1 MAPILASG
9 RGCDL
14 VDLVLA
20 TSKSIL
26 QIAKVLSG
34 RQTERE
40 VKKLLRHFIVHCML
54 VFDQVQRIRTILV
67 PENDLLSRALGLFES
82 LIALDATSKHPYG
95 RQQGLNKRWDAIR
108 TQKADAK
115 FAFASRCLILDQTP
129 KLHALDESF
138 NVWEEDV
145 MAKYPEDGLDWS
157 LDDYGPPKERRP
169 EPSYAVHSAARSMF
183 KALTRSTSCECCTKH
198 DARLCLRTYRTL
210 EMYQDDDNETN
221 DFEML
226 LSSHHDWQETHVHT
240 VRKRVV
246 RFMVDNETQQSPPA
260 KNHLDYKPMP
270 VKRLCDQLKKMQQ
283 MASKRLE
290 FKVENG
296 RLLKLRS
303 EKSKFRIDKRKP
315 PMSLQQFIR
324 ESPRSLTEK
333 TKRILAVLLSYTVL
347 HLHDTPWLQ
356 PSWNSSNIFFFQTL
370 SSNIPLRPFIQ
381 TQLTVQDL
389 DDQDEHK
396 PQSNAGRDAFLERDP
411 DDLDPDDL
419 DPDDPDPDDIFTDP
433 DDIEHPFPTLVTLA
447 VVLMELYLAAPF
459 NILAKNRDLYFPE
472 DVDSRTRSLDVA
484 SVFNEYKREIPQN
497 SQFHYALEKCLDPRT
512 WEDDNGRKLDDQALS
527 VKIYEEVVRPLED
540 ELCDAFDFI
549 RIEELDTTAENLDFR
564 SWGQAIY
571 HNEEDTSSRGTPV
584 SLREGI
590 FSSPRRG
597 LAKMNDSVSS
607 YLSSPDLG
615 SGHHMV
621 TSSEYMAAKFYDDEK
636 ASDSHSRLEMEDY
649 IQWRLKHQAVLRKFV
664 DPFLKQPPEN
674 PIKIALLDS
683 GVDDTHSSLDTGQIK
698 LKRNWTTSKKKD
710 VADRDGHGTFTASV
724 LIDYAPDSELFIA
737 KIADGVP
744 SPPEVVAQAIR
755 TAVDE
760 WKVDIISMSFGY
772 PTNQIEG
779 YDELES
785 AILYAYSKGVL
796 LFAAA
801 SNSGANLDRAYPAR
815 DPHVICVHSTDSNGN
830 RSKFSPTPLA
840 QEINLATIGEAI
852 ESAWPVKLC
861 DAETNSQFVQWKSG
875 TSFATPILVGIAA
888 FLLQYARIHLPDKAH
903 MLKRQEKMK
912 SVLLKISDK
921 TQQSI
926 ARDGYS
932 YIALNLFADNLF
944 GKSKVFIDETIG
956 ELLKR

>member
-1 MAPILASG
+1 MAAILASG
-9 RGCDL
+9 GGCDL

-34 RQTERE
+34 RQAERE

-54 VFDQVQRIRTILV
+54 VFDQVQRIRIIMV
-67 PENDLLSRALGLFES
+67 PKNDLLLRALGLFES
-82 LIALDATSKHPYG
+82 LIALDGTSNRPYA
-95 RQQGLNKRWDAIR
+95 RQQRLNEHWDSIR
-108 TQKADAK
+108 TQNADAK
-115 FAFASRCLILDQTP
+115 FAFASHCLALDQASA
-129 KLHALDESF
+129 LHALDESF

-145 MAKYPEDGLDWS
+145 MAKYPDDGLDWS
-157 LDDYGPPKERRP
+157 LDDYSPPKERRP

-183 KALTRSTSCECCTKH
+183 KALARSTSCECCTKH

-210 EMYQDDDNETN
+210 EVYQDHDNETN

-226 LSSHHDWQETHVHT
+226 LSSHYDWQETHIHT
-240 VRKRVV
+240 IRKRIV
-246 RFMVDNETQQSPPA
+246 RFIVDNETQPSPPP
-260 KNHLDYKPMP
+260 KKPLGYKPMP
-270 VKRLCDQLKKMQQ
+270 VKKLCDQLRKMEQ

-303 EKSKFRIDKRKP
+303 EKSKFRIDKRKA

-324 ESPRSLTEK
+324 GSPRSLTEK

-356 PSWNSSNIFFFQTL
+356 PSWDSSNIFFFQTL

-389 DDQDEHK
+389 NDQGQDEQK
-396 PQSNAGRDAFLERDP
+396 PQSNANSVEFLERDP

-419 DPDDPDPDDIFTDP
+419 DPDDIFTDP
-433 DDIEHPFPTLVTLA
+433 DDIEHPFPTLVTLSI
-447 VVLMELYLAAPF
+447 VLMELYLAAPF
-459 NILAKNRDLYFPE
+459 DILAKNRELYFP
-472 DVDSRTRSLDVA
+472 DNVDSRTRSLDVA

-497 SQFHYALEKCLDPRT
+497 SRFHYALEKCLDPRT
-512 WEDDNGRKLDDQALS
+512 WEDDGGRKLDDQALS
-527 VKIYEEVVRPLED
+527 VRIYEEVVRPLED

-549 RIEELDTTAENLDFR
+549 KIEELDATAETLDFR

-571 HNEEDTSSRGTPV
+571 QHEEDSSSRGTPV
-584 SLREGI
+584 SLTEGT
-590 FSSPRRG
+590 FSSQRRDW
-597 LAKMNDSVSS
+597 AKVNDSVSS
-607 YLSSPDLG
+607 YLPSPNFE
-615 SGHHMV
+615 SGPYSA
-621 TSSEYMAAKFYDDEK
+621 TGSEYVAAKFYDDEK
-636 ASDSHSRLEMEDY
+636 PSESHSRLEKEDY
-649 IQWRLKHQAVLRKFV
+649 MQWRLKHQAVLRKFI
-664 DPFLKQPPEN
+664 DPFLKQPLEN
-674 PIKIALLDS
+674 PVKIAVLDS
-683 GVDDTHSSLDTGQIK
+683 GVDDTHFSLDTGQIK
-698 LKRNWTTSKKKD
+698 LKRNWTTAKKKD
-710 VADRDGHGTFTASV
+710 VTDNVGHGTFTASL

-737 KIADGVP
+737 KIAEGIP
-744 SPPEVVAQAIR
+744 SPPEVVSQAIR

-772 PTNQIEG
+772 PTNQMEG
-779 YDELES
+779 YEQLER
-785 AILYAYSKGVL
+785 AILYAYSRGVL

-840 QEINLATIGEAI
+840 RESNLATIGEAI

-861 DAETNSQFVQWKSG
+861 NTETNSRCVQWKSG

-888 FLLQYARIHLPDKAH
+888 FLLQYTRIHLPDIAH

-912 SVLLKISDK
+912 NVLLKISDK

-926 ARDGYS
+926 TRDGYS
-932 YIALNLFADNLF
+932 YIALNLFADNLL